1 MKDLKP
7 KTLKGSIFFVS
18 VLQTATPV
26 LLIGIIAS
34 MITLS
39 ILRVQVFNNTSTVF
53 TEVSSAINNFSDDI
67 FDISQNLLYEND
79 IVDIIAF
86 KQDSQSYS
94 SSSLNSILINNPSIS
109 AVKLVIDDKE
119 FSLSQGK
126 SSIYQYGSIGYQNI
140 KSALEDHGRESIWY
154 ALYQNDSTSDIFF
167 ARKIKNPYTNEFR
180 GMMFFQIA
188 GSTFSDLLNLPDRSA
203 YGTFNILSSNG
214 LPIIKKFDLPQQTLE
229 KIHHTKARL
238 TAADGNYYFY
248 SVLPALDWEI
258 IYCVDKWR
266 LYRILYLL
274 VGLIVFLGIISVI
287 IAAYV
292 TQYINKTVVVPIQYL
307 SNNMR
312 AWTEN
317 KTFEPPK
324 TYKILEINALY
335 NDFEGMTKKIITL
348 INMNYKATLIQRKA
362 ELKMLQAQINPH
374 FIFNTLEAINSFALI
389 YDAAEISEITL
400 AFSALIE
407 QSIRYQA
414 DAVHGFKQE
423 LHLTDCYL
431 TIIRIRFGDKIS
443 VRKNIESVAYG
454 VSLPRLSLQPII
466 ENAVTHGI
474 IPSGRNC
481 VIQIDANV
489 VGGDLIIQITDD
501 GIGISNDT
509 LDKLNASFIAGD
521 NSAEESIGLINVN
534 KRLKLLYGDAYHL
547 EILSEENCFTKVI
560 LKVKTDSDSLK
571 NSVHTE
577 AHNEI

>member
-317 KTFEPPK
+317 KTFENPK

>member
-1 MKDLKP
+1 
-7 KTLKGSIFFVS
+7 
-18 VLQTATPV
+18 
-26 LLIGIIAS
+26 

-317 KTFEPPK
+317 KTFENPK

>member
-7 KTLKGSIFFVS
+7 KTLKGNIFFVS

-317 KTFEPPK
+317 KTFENPK

-443 VRKNIESVAYG
+443 VRKNIESAAYG

>member
-7 KTLKGSIFFVS
+7 KTLKGNIFFVS

-317 KTFEPPK
+317 KTFENPK

-443 VRKNIESVAYG
+443 VRKNIESAAYG
-454 VSLPRLSLQPII
+454 VSLPRLGLQPII
-466 ENAVTHGI
+466 ENAVTPGI

-547 EILSEENCFTKVI
+547 EILSEENCFTTVI